1 MPAIKRFGR
10 SGRSAQD
17 TMEACRRSLYSAA
30 AAQALAKRIPG
41 ADPEASF
48 LAALLMD
55 VGVLAMGQVIGE
67 KYCAVVR
74 GAEHH
79 SDLPRLETERFGFN
93 HAVVGTLLTRQ
104 WKVPDNLAGA
114 IQYHHDPVAAPVE
127 NGARDMAKLIRLA
140 ALCADVFIEHNPLWP
155 ISEAYRISAVDF
167 SLSKGTLGEVL
178 EELARETRRL
188 GAAFEIRIDPSATF
202 ARAQEIA
209 ARQVQECIADM
220 NDASVAAP
228 LPMPPNVLNQRREQ
242 RQKRSGT
249 VNMFACSGATV
260 GREMKASLRDISPTG
275 IGLTLG
281 VPLAPG
287 FQFVVALRRGG
298 QRLTAIQYE
307 VRHCRAN
314 DLEDQFAVGAE
325 LTRVLREA
333 DLMIDSSEDSPLH
346 RIGRKLLGRRD

>member
-1 MPAIKRFGR
+1 
-10 SGRSAQD
+10 
-17 TMEACRRSLYSAA
+17 MEACRRSLYSAA